1 MSTDFRIV
9 KDMKEFIFSL
19 DKFLVT
25 FPKKEKVLTDSFKKT
40 SFEILELIYYA
51 NACDEKVNIQK
62 QIVSKIN
69 MLDFYFELAYK
80 NHYISHKLC
89 INKCDELLKITKMI
103 YGWIKNG

>member
-40 SFEILELIYYA
+40 SFEILE
-51 NACDEKVNIQK
+51 
-62 QIVSKIN
+62 
-69 MLDFYFELAYK
+69 
-80 NHYISHKLC
+80 
-89 INKCDELLKITKMI
+89 
-103 YGWIKNG
+103 